1 MICKHK
7 LITILGPTATGKT
20 SLAAHLAYEIN
31 GEIISSDSR
40 QVYRGMTIGTG
51 KDLNDFIINEK
62 KIPHHLIDILDA
74 GGEYNVFEFLND
86 FHNAFN
92 EVILKEKTPIM
103 CGGSG
108 MYLESVLKGYTLLKT
123 PIDNEYRESLNKKTY
138 EELIEILSKLKK
150 LHNKSDISSRERLI
164 RALEISGKSEDF
176 NIKNSFPKIE
186 SDVYGIYF
194 DREIIKKRITERLVI
209 RLKEGMIDEVK
220 QLLENGITIEKLKY
234 YGLEYKF
241 IAMYLE
247 NEITYEEMFEKLNIA
262 IHQFSKRQMTWFR
275 KMEKNGIKINWIDG
289 NFSINEKI
297 NYILNN
303 TKN

>member
-123 PIDNEYRESLNKKTY
+123 PIDN
-138 EELIEILSKLKK
+138 
-150 LHNKSDISSRERLI
+150 
-164 RALEISGKSEDF
+164 
-176 NIKNSFPKIE
+176 
-186 SDVYGIYF
+186 
-194 DREIIKKRITERLVI
+194 
-209 RLKEGMIDEVK
+209 
-220 QLLENGITIEKLKY
+220 
-234 YGLEYKF
+234 
-241 IAMYLE
+241 
-247 NEITYEEMFEKLNIA
+247 
-262 IHQFSKRQMTWFR
+262 
-275 KMEKNGIKINWIDG
+275 
-289 NFSINEKI
+289 
-297 NYILNN
+297 
-303 TKN
+303 